1 MSSRD
6 LGALTVL
13 GVMSGTSLDG
23 VDTVTVRLERSAGR
37 LRWEVTD
44 RSATPYP
51 PELRERLTAVIDP
64 ARSGL
69 VLITELHQE
78 VGQFYAEVV
87 GAAQRAA
94 APHPAV
100 GDGAIDLVA
109 LSGQTIFHIPRPDPA
124 RGWSVKSTLQIGE
137 AAVVTE
143 ACSVTTVAEFRQS
156 DLAAGGQGAPL
167 VSFSD
172 HLLYS
177 QPGVGRA
184 VLNLGGIANVTYLP
198 ADGDP
203 AGVIAFDTGPANCL
217 IDEAMQRFLGEERD
231 DGGRVAASGTV
242 DAGALRLLLEDPY
255 FALPIPK
262 TTGREVYYLDAA
274 LERGWPGGDL
284 PATPDLVATLTALT
298 AQSVALAAR
307 TELEPRGLDEVLV
320 AGGGARNDE
329 LMRHLRGLLG
339 APTRTFAELGFDDKD
354 RETLAMAVMG
364 YMAVNGE
371 PNVLPSATG
380 ARGPVVAGKICRPA

>member
-1 MSSRD
+1 M
-6 LGALTVL
+6 
-13 GVMSGTSLDG
+13 
-23 VDTVTVRLERSAGR
+23 
-37 LRWEVTD
+37 
-44 RSATPYP
+44 
-51 PELRERLTAVIDP
+51 
-64 ARSGL
+64 
-69 VLITELHQE
+69 
-78 VGQFYAEVV
+78 
-87 GAAQRAA
+87 
-94 APHPAV
+94 
-100 GDGAIDLVA
+100 
-109 LSGQTIFHIPRPDPA
+109 
-124 RGWSVKSTLQIGE
+124 
-137 AAVVTE
+137 
-143 ACSVTTVAEFRQS
+143 
-156 DLAAGGQGAPL
+156 
-167 VSFSD
+167 
-172 HLLYS
+172 
-177 QPGVGRA
+177 
-184 VLNLGGIANVTYLP
+184 LNLGGIANFTYLP

-203 AGVIAFDTGPANCL
+203 AGVVAFDTGPASCI

-231 DGGRVAASGTV
+231 DGGRVAASGAV

-262 TTGREVYYLDAA
+262 TTGREVYFLDAA
-274 LERGWPGGDL
+274 LERGWPSGDL

-329 LMRHLRGLLG
+329 LMRHLRSLLG

-364 YMAVNGE
+364 YMAFNGE